1 MAGRDYE
8 IIDEKVIIKT
18 EIPLLSVIEMEICQK
33 ENEHGTI
40 RIQAQTREE
49 NVKEIQNTDWSGSRI
64 VVLKKDQPDI
74 PLFYGKVC
82 KLICNRENRFVG
94 LEIEGAGATTD
105 LDRDKR
111 KRAFQNVEMTYKQV
125 IKKIAEGYEKAG
137 YIWMLGND
145 KKMEIPLIQYE
156 ETDWEFLKRIC
167 SHFHSVMIPDLKT
180 GKPEFFL
187 GIPQGVERS
196 MEGVEILGEGFQNIC
211 GGSEC
216 HERGVHNKPVFEL
229 DAMTRQNWQMG
240 DYLTYRGG
248 RYRVFRKI
256 VVFQNGELVFFYRL
270 GTEGVCWREKTYNK
284 LLAGLRLEGI
294 IQKSREES
302 VYVKL
307 DIDSST
313 GADYP
318 WPWAPETNNLCYCMP
333 EVGTKAVLYLP
344 TQEEKDGLVVLAAVK
359 NLNNNRYN
367 NPQNREF
374 ITAYHKKT
382 GLYPDRLVMEG
393 ADSAVSLSMED
404 LSGIS
409 LRSNSSISFQAAGK
423 VSVKGKNVS
432 VTAPMEIEC
441 KTQDANIEISRDF
454 NFYAPAG
461 IRTVGTGKTDLSKKT
476 GSEAKADKSKPE
488 HWQLSYRAMGAV
500 PSADLTAFQSKND
513 IAGLFAC
520 GSVPKVA
527 KGSAVIAL
535 SEVMKGKKESET
547 SFPMALRS
555 MENYVVKGAYEIPS
569 AAMGDKPTNLLE
581 GSLKGVQGL
590 GILDEENLGGAG
602 ENEVE
607 SCPCKAHVM
616 CTRASGGCDIHVKK
630 NGEIVKSESNECE
643 LTREDIELENN
654 FAGCVAE
661 DGEIPC
667 VVAGGDCIE
676 DGMWQT
682 FGDESRSTV
691 SETQQ
696 DGANEMSEA
705 EGLTLNLDS
714 AYMICTKGFGLIYFE
729 EYGKEMKEAWDRLNK
744 YVNPETFTYM
754 NSRWD
759 LDKFKEVYKDDIFE
773 RMIKMMFRAGI
784 IEEVSICAFLATI
797 GTESWYGLRITEYQ
811 PTAKSYTDRTKGVGL
826 MQVTGSNQKTFITW
840 LLQSGWEQDEHMRYL
855 LNKYSEKYTGEGTKE
870 DPDDND
876 CKEDGGKSA
885 AEFLAT
891 YYALEISIWYWAHFD
906 WGYYHDIN
914 DLSHENL
921 ISPNN
926 YVVKFA
932 NDNPNVDN
940 VFLAASLHINQFEE
954 DDWSDSRR
962 QKIAME
968 RTNKY
973 RIDPILDD
981 NEARRDTHEVDNTQY
996 YMSFE
1001 EAGKSYRGK
1010 VSLNWGQRYHD
1021 WVKLKELW

>member
-18 EIPLLSVIEMEICQK
+18 EIPLLSVIEMEICQE

-82 KLICNRENRFVG
+82 KLIYNKENRFMG

-111 KRAFQNVEMTYKQV
+111 KRAFQNAEMTYKQV
-125 IKKIAEGYEKAG
+125 IKKIAEGYEKAS

-145 KKMEIPLIQYE
+145 KKMESPLIQYE
-156 ETDWEFLKRIC
+156 ETDWEFFKRIC

-187 GIPQGVERS
+187 GMPQGVERS

-211 GGSEC
+211 GGTEC

-240 DYLTYRGG
+240 DYLTYRGE

-302 VYVKL
+302 VYMKL

-333 EVGTKAVLYLP
+333 ETGTKAVLYFP

-461 IRTVGTGKTDLSKKT
+461 IRTVGTGKTDLNKKT

-547 SFPMALRS
+547 SFPMAFRS

-569 AAMGDKPTNLLE
+569 AAMGDKSTNLLE

-590 GILDEENLGGAG
+590 GILDEENLGSAG

-630 NGEIVKSESNECE
+630 NGEIVKSESNECG

-654 FAGCVAE
+654 FDGCVTE

-667 VVAGGDCIE
+667 VVVGGDCIE

-682 FGDESRSTV
+682 FGDESRSAV

-714 AYMICTKGFGLIYFE
+714 SYMICTKGFGLIYFE
-729 EYGKEMKEAWDRLNK
+729 EYGKEMKEAWDRLGD
-744 YVNPETFTYM
+744 YVNEDFMKKISSSWTTTELEKYY
-754 NSRWD
+754 N
-759 LDKFKEVYKDDIFE
+759 VDIYGYL
-773 RMIKMMFRAGI
+773 KSQMFRAGI
-784 IEEVSICAFLATI
+784 VNEQSIKMFLT
-797 GTESWYGLRITEYQ
+797 TVVMESKNGSKLSEQYDKGYFDD
-811 PTAKSYTDRTKGVGL
+811 KSYEMNTRGAGL
-826 MQVTGSNQKTFITW
+826 IQVTGETQIYFLEHLLEILPENDPNRNEISKYKEKYIKFKKQISKDKIIDAYDNELDATEFIKTNYSIEAAIWFWGIFHKCTTFYINGILDSNAKENDLAELNQKVPMSINEYIEVMEGQGDIDNLFLVSQYYVNGSPW
-840 LLQSGWEQDEHMRYL
+840 YLSRLQEMAMQDSFVTIGPR
-855 LNKYSEKYTGEGTKE
+855 SEKEGL
-870 DPDDND
+870 
-876 CKEDGGKSA
+876 
-885 AEFLAT
+885 FV
-891 YYALEISIWYWAHFD
+891 F
-906 WGYYHDIN
+906 
-914 DLSHENL
+914 
-921 ISPNN
+921 
-926 YVVKFA
+926 FA
-932 NDNPNVDN
+932 NDDAYVPNDWLMRKEYWDN
-940 VFLAASLHINQFEE
+940 IHSE
-954 DDWSDSRR
+954 
-962 QKIAME
+962 
-968 RTNKY
+968 
-973 RIDPILDD
+973 
-981 NEARRDTHEVDNTQY
+981 
-996 YMSFE
+996 
-1001 EAGKSYRGK
+1001 
-1010 VSLNWGQRYHD
+1010 
-1021 WVKLKELW
+1021 

>member
-82 KLICNRENRFVG
+82 KLICNRENRFMG

-125 IKKIAEGYEKAG
+125 IKKIAEGYEKAS

-145 KKMEIPLIQYE
+145 KKMEFPLIQYE

-187 GIPQGVERS
+187 GMPQGVERS

-211 GGSEC
+211 GGTEC

-240 DYLTYRGG
+240 DYLTYRGE

-302 VYVKL
+302 VYMKL

-333 EVGTKAVLYLP
+333 ETGTKAVLYFP

-461 IRTVGTGKTDLSKKT
+461 IRTVGTGKTDLNKKT

-547 SFPMALRS
+547 SFPMAFRS

-569 AAMGDKPTNLLE
+569 AAMGDKPTNLPEALF
-581 GSLKGVQGL
+581 KGVKGL

-654 FAGCVAE
+654 FDGCVTE

-676 DGMWQT
+676 DGMWRK
-682 FGDESRSTV
+682 FDNGRES
-691 SETQQ
+691 EE
-696 DGANEMSEA
+696 GN
-705 EGLTLNLDS
+705 EGLKLDT
-714 AYMICTKGFGLIYFE
+714 AYMTCTKGFGLIYFE
-729 EYGKEMKEAWDRLNK
+729 EYGQEIKEAWDRLGD
-744 YVNPETFTYM
+744 YVNEEVLRRIDPDWDFHTFYE
-754 NSRWD
+754 NYGND
-759 LDKFKEVYKDDIFE
+759 ALEE
-773 RMIKMMFRAGI
+773 LRMHLFNYHIMDPISTMMFLCTLPV
-784 IEEVSICAFLATI
+784 ECKH
-797 GTESWYGLRITEYQ
+797 GTALMEDGDETYFNG
-811 PTAKSYTDRTKGVGL
+811 KGYSTSTCGAGL
-826 MQVTGSNQKTFITW
+826 MQVSVSAQKSFLQYVWNNKNLSNDELNTVDLLIKGFEEKNGIYRNKNGSSTKYIIDNYPIESAVWFWGRQLFDAVINEVDSTETLNNFILRHRDHNLFNTFVCTQMYVNGKPYFDFDVYNEI
-840 LLQSGWEQDEHMRYL
+840 
-855 LNKYSEKYTGEGTKE
+855 SECG
-870 DPDDND
+870 ND
-876 CKEDGGKSA
+876 CQVSLVANCPVPDFSYEHKDYPYCFYLK
-885 AEFLAT
+885 
-891 YYALEISIWYWAHFD
+891 LET
-906 WGYYHDIN
+906 
-914 DLSHENL
+914 
-921 ISPNN
+921 
-926 YVVKFA
+926 V
-932 NDNPNVDN
+932 
-940 VFLAASLHINQFEE
+940 
-954 DDWSDSRR
+954 
-962 QKIAME
+962 
-968 RTNKY
+968 
-973 RIDPILDD
+973 
-981 NEARRDTHEVDNTQY
+981 NEAGLSFRHTHGPNGWNVRGACWENAKQILLERREI
-996 YMSFE
+996 
-1001 EAGKSYRGK
+1001 
-1010 VSLNWGQRYHD
+1010 
-1021 WVKLKELW
+1021 